1 MQARLPN
8 AYEPVVR
15 SRLLYDTTEK
25 LGIRYRHDYD
35 VTFADRAYENR
46 FFGRLKR
53 LAKKAPVTDV
63 QALYNEQAGNA
74 VDVTS
79 NDEIPAPAVERWLA
93 DNAPRGVNTRRNTI
107 YLINWYERS
116 DFRFHV
122 YTKTNEPDPDTGYN
136 FGAERASRKIT
147 AWGGAGGGDRGPVR
161 TETSEARVARSALG
175 GQAVDTLAKG
185 PRNAR

>member
-1 MQARLPN
+1 M
-8 AYEPVVR
+8 
-15 SRLLYDTTEK
+15 
-25 LGIRYRHDYD
+25 
-35 VTFADRAYENR
+35 
-46 FFGRLKR
+46 
-53 LAKKAPVTDV
+53 TDV

-147 AWGGAGGGDRGPVR
+147 AWGGAGGGARGVLPHPPGGGAGRRRRGGDRGPGAYR
-161 TETSEARVARSALG
+161 DCRGPGGAFGARRPGGRHAGEGPAERPLRRPQRLRLNRPTARSD
-175 GQAVDTLAKG
+175 AVMQ
-185 PRNAR
+185 